1 MKRTTASPSGR
12 WNLRAQ
18 SERKLTMTREEIYKL
33 IADAKQALKPANQDA
48 ANVNTKVT
56 GKAQVQYIKDVARI
70 FGRNPDNQ
78 KITLPKDAHLIIQ
91 IVQQSKK
98 ITTLRKYARSVR
110 HASIYNLNKHLNKIE
125 EGQRCGNWLK
135 VEKIVSTPEFKAL
148 TDLSGM
154 LPADYRENWAPT
166 IKRKSKKTSLSR
178 LPKDWREK
186 MVEKSEGQFRIP
198 MMIAFLSGVRPEEL
212 QKGVQV
218 KLFNNCLYVHI
229 KGAKVKENAGQEY
242 RQFKLA
248 YHPLTDLLIKLLKE
262 NGQSE
267 MLVKVDKG
275 NSVTT
280 HMRAVGKKIWPKRK
294 ESITA
299 YTARHAMAADC
310 KSAIVNGADPDLVSK
325 VLGHC
330 VDKTASFY
338 GNRFQSGG
346 TSVVPSDVQVPK
358 AVRQKSKERNERRRT
373 DNKVP
378 SRKRKINFRP
388 TF

>member
-1 MKRTTASPSGR
+1 
-12 WNLRAQ
+12 
-18 SERKLTMTREEIYKL
+18 MTREEIYKL
-33 IADAKQALKPANQDA
+33 IADAKQALKPTHQDA
-48 ANVNTKVT
+48 ATVKTKVT
-56 GKAQVQYIKDVARI
+56 EKAHVQYINDVARI
-70 FGRNPDNQ
+70 FGRNPNNQ

-91 IVQQSKK
+91 IVQQSKT

-110 HASIYNLNKHLNKIE
+110 HASINNLNKHLNKIE
-125 EGQRCGNWLK
+125 EAQRCGNWLE

-148 TDLSGM
+148 TELSGM
-154 LPADYRENWAPT
+154 LPADYRENWGP
-166 IKRKSKKTSLSR
+166 IKKRKSKKTSLSR

-186 MVEKSEGQFRIP
+186 MVEKSEGQFKIP
-198 MMIAFLSGVRPEEL
+198 MMIAFLTGVRPEEL

-248 YHPLTDLLIKLLKE
+248 YHPLTDLLIKLLEE

-346 TSVVPSDVQVPK
+346 TSVVPSDVQVPR
-358 AVRQKSKERNERRRT
+358 AVRQKSKERSDRRHT

-378 SRKRKINFRP
+378 SRKSQIKFQP
-388 TF
+388 AF

>member
-1 MKRTTASPSGR
+1 MEDDRQFCKDDFSAQYQFWRRRVEPSLLSKRWGHPLLSSKR
-12 WNLRAQ
+12 WDKRQ
-18 SERKLTMTREEIYKL
+18 GTVEE
-33 IADAKQALKPANQDA
+33 QWNFC
-48 ANVNTKVT
+48 
-56 GKAQVQYIKDVARI
+56 R
-70 FGRNPDNQ
+70 
-78 KITLPKDAHLIIQ
+78 
-91 IVQQSKK
+91 
-98 ITTLRKYARSVR
+98 
-110 HASIYNLNKHLNKIE
+110 
-125 EGQRCGNWLK
+125 
-135 VEKIVSTPEFKAL
+135 
-148 TDLSGM
+148 
-154 LPADYRENWAPT
+154 YR
-166 IKRKSKKTSLSR
+166 
-178 LPKDWREK
+178 
-186 MVEKSEGQFRIP
+186 
-198 MMIAFLSGVRPEEL
+198 
-212 QKGVQV
+212 
-218 KLFNNCLYVHI
+218 
-229 KGAKVKENAGQEY
+229 AGQEY

-280 HMRAVGKKIWPKRK
+280 HMRAIGKRIWPRRK

-330 VDKTASFY
+330 VDKTSSFY

-346 TSVVPSDVQVPK
+346 TSVVPSDVQVPRE
-358 AVRQKSKERNERRRT
+358 VRQKSKERNERRRI

-378 SRKRKINFRP
+378 SRKSQIKFQP

>member
-1 MKRTTASPSGR
+1 
-12 WNLRAQ
+12 
-18 SERKLTMTREEIYKL
+18 MTREEIYKL

-70 FGRNPDNQ
+70 FGRNPDNK

-110 HASIYNLNKHLNKIE
+110 HASINNLNEHLNKIE

-275 NSVTT
+275 NSVTN